1 MMKKLMAILLAAMMM
16 LTLSLPVLAEETAS
30 EATASLGGETLGGWT
45 VNKEDTTQIPDEVKA
60 CFDKATEG
68 LLGCTYEPVA
78 LLSSQIVSGT
88 NYCLLCRCTLVGAEP
103 VQSYVMMYLHQGLD
117 GTSEL
122 MNIQTIVFTAIPTN
136 E

>member
-30 EATASLGGETLGGWT
+30 LGGGTLGGWS

-117 GTSEL
+117 GSSEL
-122 MNIQTIVFTAIPTN
+122 VNIQTIVFSAIPTN

>member
-1 MMKKLMAILLAAMMM
+1 MMKKLMSILLAVMMM
-16 LTLSLPVLAEETAS
+16 LTLSLPVLAEEN
-30 EATASLGGETLGGWT
+30 ASLGGGSLGGWT
-45 VNKEDTTQIPDEVKA
+45 VNKDDVTVLPDDVKA

-78 LLSSQIVSGT
+78 LLSTQIVSGT
-88 NYCLLCRCTLVGAEP
+88 NYCLLCRCTLVGADP

-117 GTSEL
+117 GSSEL
-122 MNIQTIVFTAIPTN
+122 MNIQVLVFNPAETPA

>member
-30 EATASLGGETLGGWT
+30 LGGGTLGGWS

-117 GTSEL
+117 GSSEL
-122 MNIQTIVFTAIPTN
+122 VNIQTIVFTAIPTN

>member
-1 MMKKLMAILLAAMMM
+1 MKKLLSILLAAMMM
-16 LTLSLPVLAEETAS
+16 LTLALPVLAEESAA
-30 EATASLGGETLGGWT
+30 EETASLGGNTLGGWT
-45 VNKEDTTQIPDEVKA
+45 VYSEDPTTIPEDVKEA
-60 CFDKATEG
+60 FDKALDG
-68 LLGCTYEPVA
+68 LVGCTYDPIA
-78 LLSSQIVSGT
+78 LLATQVVSGT

-122 MNIQTIVFTAIPTN
+122 MNIQTIVFTAETAN

>member
-1 MMKKLMAILLAAMMM
+1 MKKLMAILLAAMMM

-30 EATASLGGETLGGWT
+30 LGGGTLGGWS

-117 GTSEL
+117 GSSEL
-122 MNIQTIVFTAIPTN
+122 VNIQTIVFTAIPTN

>member
-30 EATASLGGETLGGWT
+30 LGGGTLGGWN
-45 VNKEDTTQIPDEVKA
+45 VNKEDTTQIPEEVKA
-60 CFDKATEG
+60 CFDKVTEG

-117 GTSEL
+117 GSSEL
-122 MNIQTIVFTAIPTN
+122 MNIQTVVFSAIPTN

>member
-30 EATASLGGETLGGWT
+30 LGGGTLGGWT

-122 MNIQTIVFTAIPTN
+122 MNIQTIVFTTAETVS

>member
-30 EATASLGGETLGGWT
+30 LGGGTLGGWT

-117 GTSEL
+117 GSSEL
-122 MNIQTIVFTAIPTN
+122 VNIQTIVFSAIPTN

>member
-1 MMKKLMAILLAAMMM
+1 MKKLMAILLAAMMM

-30 EATASLGGETLGGWT
+30 LGGGTLGGWT

-117 GTSEL
+117 GSSEL
-122 MNIQTIVFTAIPTN
+122 VNIQTIVFTAIPTN

>member
-30 EATASLGGETLGGWT
+30 LGGGTLGGWS

-88 NYCLLCRCTLVGAEP
+88 NYCLLCRCTLVGDEP

-117 GTSEL
+117 GSSEL
-122 MNIQTIVFTAIPTN
+122 VNIQTIVFTAIPTN

>member
-1 MMKKLMAILLAAMMM
+1 MKKLMAILLAAMMM

-30 EATASLGGETLGGWT
+30 LGGGTLGGWS

-88 NYCLLCRCTLVGAEP
+88 NYCLLCRCTLVGDEP

-117 GTSEL
+117 GSSEL
-122 MNIQTIVFTAIPTN
+122 VNIQTIVFTAIPTN

>member
-1 MMKKLMAILLAAMMM
+1 MKKLMAILLAAMMM

-30 EATASLGGETLGGWT
+30 LGGGTLGGWS

-117 GTSEL
+117 GSSEL
-122 MNIQTIVFTAIPTN
+122 VNIQTIVFSAIPTN

>member
-30 EATASLGGETLGGWT
+30 LGGGTLGGWT

-117 GTSEL
+117 GSSEL
-122 MNIQTIVFTAIPTN
+122 VNIQTIVFTAIPTN